1 MRRQLLPLLALFV
14 ALGGT
19 SYAAVRFPPNSIGT
33 KQLKRNAVTQPKI
46 KANAVNGAK
55 IADDSV
61 RGDDVLESS
70 LGKVPAAFHA
80 DSVPTA
86 ANATQAAST
95 SSANRVSTATHAKN
109 AARLGGIAASN
120 YAHHFNSGCGPGQAY
135 EDVIGGSCTSAVI
148 PFSASVGS
156 NSGESFLVDSRGYNP
171 DLDVGIVCNVPQFPT
186 TGLIITS
193 DNPGTL
199 SYFYSN
205 GSTIFTGQKAQPGG
219 NSGFDYGFD
228 NARIEGQFIFGGPGK
243 EVVTLKVDAVE
254 VAGSCQVHGT
264 ATFAS

>member
-95 SSANRVSTATHAKN
+95 S
-109 AARLGGIAASN
+109 L
-120 YAHHFNSGCGPGQAY
+120 
-135 EDVIGGSCTSAVI
+135 
-148 PFSASVGS
+148 
-156 NSGESFLVDSRGYNP
+156 
-171 DLDVGIVCNVPQFPT
+171 
-186 TGLIITS
+186 
-193 DNPGTL
+193 
-199 SYFYSN
+199 
-205 GSTIFTGQKAQPGG
+205 
-219 NSGFDYGFD
+219 
-228 NARIEGQFIFGGPGK
+228 
-243 EVVTLKVDAVE
+243 
-254 VAGSCQVHGT
+254 
-264 ATFAS
+264 